1 MAILLEISKESRIK
15 ITNFDLPFLTFS
27 KKFQF
32 QMNSILWEM
41 TMAFFLSNTAMISLC
56 LYQMVN
62 ATSLPPLRLT
72 RFIMEYVGVLL
83 QYFVI
88 CNSSDTLDN
97 CHGLLCRAVNTCH
110 WETCT
115 PRTRRDICLLLS
127 RVQKSNHVTFF
138 GAFVILRRFLF
149 LRVLR
154 LSFSFVN
161 FMRLQ
166 GVKKF
171 KI

>member
-72 RFIMEYVGVLL
+72 KFIMEYVGVLL
-83 QYFVI
+83 QL
-88 CNSSDTLDN
+88 SSVTARTHWTNVTASCVVLSTLVTGRLARPAHAEIFS
-97 CHGLLCRAVNTCH
+97 CSSAACRSQIT
-110 WETCT
+110 
-115 PRTRRDICLLLS
+115 
-127 RVQKSNHVTFF
+127 
-138 GAFVILRRFLF
+138 
-149 LRVLR
+149 
-154 LSFSFVN
+154 
-161 FMRLQ
+161 
-166 GVKKF
+166 
-171 KI
+171 